1 MNTAGRS
8 PATEHIIEPFEE
20 KMMKLTKYT
29 CCMCKKTFASDRE
42 VRKHL
47 CLKSEAKK
55 AREQT
60 RSTGHYGFDRDW
72 RRY

>member
-1 MNTAGRS
+1 
-8 PATEHIIEPFEE
+8 
-20 KMMKLTKYT
+20 MKLTKYT